1 MVQSLERRRGGMV
14 LFLER
19 CIGGMVQALERRRGG
34 MVLFLERRRVYGR
47 VSESS
52 RDVRG
57 CVILS
62 KLTWS
67 GFTSSRD
74 VGMIWPPREMSCDGA
89 LPRET

>member
-1 MVQSLERRRGGMV
+1 MGGMVQSLERRMGGMV

-19 CIGGMVQALERRRGG
+19 CMGG
-34 MVLFLERRRVYGR
+34 MVLFLERRRVDGR
-47 VSESS
+47 VFESS

-57 CVILS
+57 CVILF
-62 KLTWS
+62 KLRWS

-74 VGMIWPPREMSCDGA
+74 VGMIWPPREMSCQGA

>member
-1 MVQSLERRRGGMV
+1 MGGMV

-19 CIGGMVQALERRRGG
+19 CMGGMVQSLERRRSG
-34 MVLFLERRRVYGR
+34 MVLFLERRRVDGR
-47 VSESS
+47 VLESS

-57 CVILS
+57 CVILF

-74 VGMIWPPREMSCDGA
+74 VGMIWPPREMSCQGA